1 VFGHNAAVLTDGVI
15 RLVPMSDDHLEGLA
29 GLLQDPE
36 VVRNTRVPE
45 PWEEGFEHR
54 WLEAYRAGA
63 EDGTRDGFAIEDIE
77 SGDFLGIA
85 GLVAIEREANQAEIG
100 YIVAREARGRG
111 IATRAL
117 RLVTDYALGE
127 VGLDRVQLMI
137 NTDNEPSLRV
147 AERCGYHR
155 EGVFRS
161 LYLKPGR
168 RADVTIYSRLP
179 GDQTAGG

>member
-1 VFGHNAAVLTDGVI
+1 MLTDGVI
-15 RLVPMSDDHLEGLA
+15 RLVTMSGDHLDGLA

-54 WLEAYRAGA
+54 WLEAYRSGA
-63 EDGTRDGFAIEDIE
+63 EDGTRDGFAIEDAE
-77 SGDFLGIA
+77 TGAFLGIA
-85 GLVAIEREANQAEIG
+85 GLVAIERDANQAEIG
-100 YIVAREARGRG
+100 YIVVREARGRG

-117 RLVTDYALGE
+117 GLVTDYALGE
-127 VGLDRVQLMI
+127 VGLERVQLMI
-137 NTDNEPSLRV
+137 SVDNEPSLRV
-147 AERCGYHR
+147 AERCGYRR

-168 RADVTIYSRLP
+168 RTDTVIYSRLP
-179 GDQTAGG
+179 GDQIAGG

>member
-1 VFGHNAAVLTDGVI
+1 MLTDGVI
-15 RLVPMSDDHLEGLA
+15 RLVTISGNHLGGLA
-29 GLLQDPE
+29 ALLQDPD

-54 WLEAYRAGA
+54 WLEAYENGQR
-63 EDGTRDGFAIEDIE
+63 DGTRDGFAIEDAE
-77 SGDFLGIA
+77 TGAFLGIA
-85 GLVAIEREANQAEIG
+85 GLVAIERDAKQAEIG
-100 YIVAREARGRG
+100 YIVVREARGRG

-127 VGLDRVQLMI
+127 VGLERVQLMI
-137 NTDNEPSLRV
+137 GTGNEPSLRV

-168 RADVTIYSRLP
+168 RADLVIYSRLP
-179 GDQTAGG
+179 GDEAVA